1 MSYPTMTTSIHNPHL
16 RLLNALRANQKPIMS
31 FVGLPSSRA
40 AQVVAGTGLDVTT
53 LLKLNGYVFRTNG
66 HTGDNHRL

>member
-1 MSYPTMTTSIHNPHL
+1 MTTSIHNPHL
-16 RLLNALRANQKPIMS
+16 RLLNALRANKNPIMS
-31 FVGLPSSRA
+31 FMGLPSFRA

-53 LLKLNGYVFRTNG
+53 LLNLNGYVLSTNG